1 MYNVFIIYGGFQ
13 MSSIVSLLGILLGL
27 VLLVYLAYRGHSII
41 WVAPVCAVL
50 VALLSG
56 GNLLD
61 SYLEDYIGGTAA
73 YIVSWFPAFFLGAV
87 YGKIM
92 DRTGSARSLANKMV
106 SLIGS
111 RYALLA
117 VILPC
122 LLMTYGGISLFV
134 VVFVIYP
141 MGYSIYRE
149 ANLPRTLLPGAIAF
163 GSFGITMTCL
173 PGTPQIQNIIP
184 TEYYGTTAAA
194 APLMGFIAAIMIA
207 VPGYL
212 YLDWRIRQ
220 ARKNNLYF
228 IEDPKYIE
236 STDTVKQPKWHWLSG
251 LVPLIVVVIML
262 NVLPSV
268 LKKYA
273 SIELTSSQS
282 IVIALLAGIFVTCLM
297 NIHQLKSLLPAI
309 NDGANG
315 SLTAIMNTAC
325 AVGFGTVVK
334 GVAGF
339 GLLKKAM
346 LNMPGSILFSEAV
359 AVNVLAGATGSA
371 SGGMSIAIEALGNQ
385 YLEKA
390 AQIGLSPE
398 YLHRIA
404 SIASGGL
411 DTLPHNGAVLT
422 LLAVSNC
429 THKESYMDIC
439 VTSCIIPVVVSLL
452 LSFVWGLFI

>member
-1 MYNVFIIYGGFQ
+1 MAAAI
-13 MSSIVSLLGILLGL
+13 SLIGIFLGLILL
-27 VLLVYLAYRGHSII
+27 VFLAYKGHSII

-56 GNLLD
+56 MDLLKA
-61 SYLEDYIGGTAA
+61 YMEDYIGGTAA
-73 YIVSWFPAFFLGAV
+73 YIISWFPAFFLGAI

-92 DRTGSARSLANKMV
+92 DLTGSARSLANKLV

-111 RYALLA
+111 RYAILS
-117 VILPC
+117 VVLPC

-141 MGYSIYRE
+141 MGYAIYRE
-149 ANLPRTLLPGAIAF
+149 ADLPRTLLPGAIAF
-163 GSFGITMTCL
+163 GAFGITMTCL

-184 TEYYGTTAAA
+184 TEYYGTTATA
-194 APLMGFIAAIMIA
+194 APAMGLVAALMIG

-212 YLDWRIRQ
+212 YLEWR
-220 ARKNNLYF
+220 ARKARRKGLHF
-228 IEDPKYIE
+228 VEDPKQKAPDGIA
-236 STDTVKQPKWHWLSG
+236 DQPKWHWLSG
-251 LVPLIVVVIML
+251 LIPLLVVVLML
-262 NVLPSV
+262 NVLPNLLRQYGIADWS
-268 LKKYA
+268 
-273 SIELTSSQS
+273 SSQA
-282 IVIALLAGIFVTCLM
+282 IVVALLGGIFVVCLM
-297 NIHQLKSLLPAI
+297 NLHQLKHIPPAI
-309 NDGANG
+309 NQGANG

-325 AVGFGTVVK
+325 AVGFGSVVK
-334 GVAGF
+334 LVPGF
-339 GLLKKAM
+339 ALLKNAM

-371 SGGMSIAIEALGNQ
+371 SGGMSIALEALGPQ
-385 YLEKA
+385 YLAKA
-390 AQIGLSPE
+390 AELGIHPE
-398 YLHRIA
+398 NLHRIA

-429 THKESYMDIC
+429 KHKESYLDIF
-439 VTSCIIPVVVSLL
+439 VTSCLIPVTVSLL